1 MMMAEN
7 PKITVEV
14 EAKGVQQAKS
24 QTNDFKKALDLLVS
38 TTTAMSIS
46 LQKIAEQTR
55 KVDIVTSGASNSA
68 SNLNNSLTAVVGG
81 ATRSNAELGKLNAT
95 TTQAK
100 NASQDYKKSLD
111 ALIANSTLTNLRL
124 QQIAEQTKKVESET
138 NKAKKETS
146 GFQKAMEGLKQVV
159 VAYFSLNTV
168 KYIMQ
173 TADQMR
179 MLEARTI
186 NASKS
191 IALGVQNFAELKRIA
206 GEAGVALDSTV
217 QVFQR
222 VANTKD
228 SIGATNA
235 ELLKMT
241 ETVSKLGV
249 LSGASYEA
257 QKNGLVQFAQAMS
270 GGIVR
275 AEEFNSLLENI
286 PEVANAIAEG
296 LGVSIGQ
303 LRRMVLEGKLL
314 SKDVFNVLVE
324 KADEVNK
331 KFEKMPVTFD
341 RIRTQASITF
351 GTLVSDI
358 DKSTDASGTLI
369 RFVGRIGKGI
379 NDLMPTLKRV
389 FTYLIVGAKA
399 SGNLVMSVFDGIV
412 FVISASVE
420 NITRSIKQIVNLYN
434 SVESKITKGKFQA
447 PTAGLDETISV
458 SKSFRKSS
466 GRGVASNLNSFG
478 ANFLKSLEVAYGNPL
493 QGKPSTATISD
504 RRGSVETPL
513 GSTGGG
519 GKKGTGGKTQAE
531 QELDRYKDAL
541 KTLKDKAREA
551 MLEVQGMDKAINALA
566 GGGLKAYEAQ
576 VKQNEGLGRY
586 NELMGDYLG
595 KGKQELELIAQ
606 RIVKQEQDIDLK
618 KKQLELSVKLAE
630 AQRDINI
637 EENTAKQLRDAFLNG
652 GLAEYELKK
661 RQLEIEERKR
671 TLLGDGNATEEQKK
685 QAQQI
690 AEQEDRIARSKTLL
704 EQQVE
709 DAKQA
714 SEAIRNAL
722 RSAFDNTIEHM
733 VNGTTTFKEVMV
745 GLLRQVAVQLIKVYT
760 LQLLMGVIG
769 RGQTGGA
776 DAGAFGG
783 RLTGI
788 FDKLGTTFKVP
799 VITANPTTG
808 RATGGAVSAN
818 VPYVVGEAGR
828 EMFVPRSAGNII
840 PNYAMSKT
848 GGGGA
853 ITVVN
858 NMTINTQ
865 EGDDKNSIMEAGKAL
880 SAMMETKVRQILQ
893 VESRQGGMLHRSFA

>member
-24 QTNDFKKALDLLVS
+24 QTNDLKEALKTL
-38 TTTAMSIS
+38 A
-46 LQKIAEQTR
+46 
-55 KVDIVTSGASNSA
+55 
-68 SNLNNSLTAVVGG
+68 
-81 ATRSNAELGKLNAT
+81 
-95 TTQAK
+95 
-100 NASQDYKKSLD
+100 
-111 ALIANSTLTNLRL
+111 ANSTLTSLRL

-138 NKAKKETS
+138 NKAQKATS
-146 GFQKAMEGLKQVV
+146 VFSKAMEGLKQVV

-168 KYIMQ
+168 KYIMR

-191 IALGVQNFAELKRIA
+191 IALGVQNFKELKRIA
-206 GEAGVALDSTV
+206 GEAGVALEGTV

-222 VANTKD
+222 VANTKN

-249 LSGASYEA
+249 LSGASGEA
-257 QKNGLVQFAQAMS
+257 IKNSQLQFSQAMA

-275 AEEFNSLLENI
+275 AEEFNSVMENT
-286 PEVANAIAEG
+286 PELAIAIAEG
-296 LGVSIGQ
+296 LGVSIGE

-314 SKDVFNVLVE
+314 SKDVFDVLVK
-324 KADEVNK
+324 KADEVNE
-331 KFEKMPVTFD
+331 KFEKMPMTFG
-341 RIRTQASITF
+341 RLKAQADITF
-351 GTLVSDI
+351 GTLIADI
-358 DKSTDASGTLI
+358 DKATGASNFWVKALNRVLNMVDANKDAIIFLAKATAYAFKSVIDIVQGAWRVFQGVINSIVETTLRAVSKIGQALNSISPVKFAPTVILEGMIQSSKKARKENFAGAGQDFKSITQGFANLSRPSRVPQTIIPPDVQGTL
-369 RFVGRIGKGI
+369 
-379 NDLMPTLKRV
+379 
-389 FTYLIVGAKA
+389 
-399 SGNLVMSVFDGIV
+399 
-412 FVISASVE
+412 
-420 NITRSIKQIVNLYN
+420 
-434 SVESKITKGKFQA
+434 
-447 PTAGLDETISV
+447 
-458 SKSFRKSS
+458 
-466 GRGVASNLNSFG
+466 
-478 ANFLKSLEVAYGNPL
+478 
-493 QGKPSTATISD
+493 
-504 RRGSVETPL
+504 ETPATKSKNKKS
-513 GSTGGG
+513 GS
-519 GKKGTGGKTQAE
+519 GKSEAE
-531 QELDRYKDAL
+531 KELDRYKDAL

-566 GGGLKAYEAQ
+566 SGGIKAYEAQ

-606 RIVKQEQDIDLK
+606 RIVKQEQDAEAK
-618 KKQLELSVKLAE
+618 KKQLELSVQLAE
-630 AQRDINI
+630 VQRDLNF
-637 EENTAKQLRDAFLNG
+637 EEEKAKQLRDAFIAG
-652 GLAEYELKK
+652 GERAYELKK
-661 RQLEIEERKR
+661 RELEIEERR
-671 TLLGDGNATEEQKK
+671 RQLLGNGDATEEQKRKAQEIADREDVVKRNNELLDK
-685 QAQQI
+685 QVSQ
-690 AEQEDRIARSKTLL
+690 
-704 EQQVE
+704 
-709 DAKQA
+709 AKEA
-714 SEAIRNAL
+714 GDAIRNAL

-733 VNGTTTFKEVMV
+733 VNGTSSFKEIMV
-745 GLLRQVAVQLIKVYT
+745 GLLRQIAVQLIKVYA
-760 LQLLMGVIG
+760 LQLLTGFIG
-769 RGQTGGA
+769 GRMTGGSSA
-776 DAGAFGG
+776 GANAGVFDKIGGAFGISPVSSSG
-783 RLTGI
+783 KPTGG
-788 FDKLGTTFKVP
+788 FGFGDFLKP
-799 VITANPTTG
+799 NPQVNQLG

-840 PNYAMSKT
+840 PNYAMPKS